1 MGKSMKAYASAAKG
15 IKKLM
20 VAVKSGTGIFGKLGT
35 ALGGISAPVLAIVAV
50 IAVLVAAFTHLWK
63 TNDGF
68 RENIIATWTQIKE
81 TVSNFCQ
88 GIVDR
93 LNSLGFE
100 FSSITE
106 VLKAVWDGFCNLL
119 GPVFEGAFRFI
130 SDTLSTVLDVIL
142 NTVDFFIAVFSGDW
156 EGAWEAVK
164 NIFSSIW
171 NGLVSWFTN
180 ILETIKGVLDVALG
194 WIGSSWEQVWSG
206 VKNFFTNIWKTG
218 NLTFRIAPTHPLYG
232 QIQKLKSEI
241 AVYQDNERLGA
252 FRVLNV
258 EQDFNNIKTVTC
270 EGELAYLLDSVQR
283 AAEYHDVTVAEYFAI
298 VVANHN
304 ADVDSSK
311 QFTVGAVTV
320 TDPND
325 SLYRIHSYENTWE
338 CIEDKL
344 LDRLGGYIR
353 IRMSGST
360 RLIDYV
366 TSYGNVNP
374 QIIRFGE
381 NILDLVREV
390 RGENV
395 ATVLVP
401 LGAADEETGEKL
413 TVKSVND
420 GLDYIEDAE
429 AIETYGR
436 IVKTVEYDDVTVA
449 SNLLTKGYAELAKMS
464 KPTITLTMTAVD
476 LHLVDVNIERIK
488 IGDSIRVLSEPHGI
502 DEYMIVQKL
511 QLDFQHPE
519 NSVVTLGAVKQTL
532 DGNVGKRKSEPLDA
546 IIAQQAA
553 MQQTISSVQT
563 TVQECY
569 SEISKTA
576 EEIRTE
582 VSESYLAKTELET
595 IQRDFQ
601 TSITQSASE
610 IRMDFTTI
618 TKRNICHVPQ
628 WHGNHSN

>member
-1 MGKSMKAYASAAKG
+1 M
-15 IKKLM
+15 
-20 VAVKSGTGIFGKLGT
+20 
-35 ALGGISAPVLAIVAV
+35 
-50 IAVLVAAFTHLWK
+50 
-63 TNDGF
+63 
-68 RENIIATWTQIKE
+68 
-81 TVSNFCQ
+81 
-88 GIVDR
+88 
-93 LNSLGFE
+93 
-100 FSSITE
+100 
-106 VLKAVWDGFCNLL
+106 
-119 GPVFEGAFRFI
+119 
-130 SDTLSTVLDVIL
+130 
-142 NTVDFFIAVFSGDW
+142 
-156 EGAWEAVK
+156 
-164 NIFSSIW
+164 
-171 NGLVSWFTN
+171 
-180 ILETIKGVLDVALG
+180 
-194 WIGSSWEQVWSG
+194 
-206 VKNFFTNIWKTG
+206 
-218 NLTFRIAPTHPLYG
+218 
-232 QIQKLKSEI
+232 
-241 AVYQDNERLGA
+241 
-252 FRVLNV
+252 
-258 EQDFNNIKTVTC
+258 
-270 EGELAYLLDSVQR
+270 
-283 AAEYHDVTVAEYFAI
+283 
-298 VVANHN
+298 
-304 ADVDSSK
+304 
-311 QFTVGAVTV
+311 
-320 TDPND
+320 
-325 SLYRIHSYENTWE
+325 
-338 CIEDKL
+338 
-344 LDRLGGYIR
+344 
-353 IRMSGST
+353 
-360 RLIDYV
+360 
-366 TSYGNVNP
+366 NP

-618 TKRNICHVPQ
+618 TNEITNNVAANQQLLEEYIRFRGALIELGKIGNAFTAELSNEKLSFKENGQEIAFISNQALVITNAEIRNRISLGTAERGWFDFIPRTTGNLSIQ
-628 WHGNHSN
+628 WRDPVT